1 MMLCLTLKKN
11 HTKYNSIFSFF
22 KREKKWKIMKE
33 NKGSKKDYFELAD
46 IRTHILY
53 RLWKTTQ

>member
-1 MMLCLTLKKN
+1 
-11 HTKYNSIFSFF
+11 
-22 KREKKWKIMKE
+22 MKE
-33 NKGSKKDYFELAD
+33 NKESKKDYFGLAD